1 VKYNKNFYMKNNI
14 VFAGLGFVVGIVT
27 IFLGITLSSSTDKK
41 TINAPKDN
49 YLPQKIVSI
58 DLNRSFSFADESL
71 DLNNPDVVQRLDREL
86 MTNAYLS
93 ATTITNIKRAY
104 ILFPIIEPI
113 LRDYNIP
120 DDFKYL
126 CVAESNLMNLTSP
139 ASAKGY
145 WQFLKGT
152 AKDYGLEVTESVDE
166 RYNIEKSTT
175 AACKHLLR
183 LKNMFGSWMLVAASY
198 NMGEGGLKREVAL
211 QQSNKYLDLDLNQ
224 ETSRYV
230 FRIIAIKDVMQNS
243 EKYGFYIDPKH
254 NYPSYTNVSMS
265 SISQTSIN
273 WLDIAKSNNISYRLL
288 VFYNPWII
296 SPILDNKLGKTYTY
310 KIPNA

>member
-1 VKYNKNFYMKNNI
+1 MKKNI
-14 VFAGLGFVVGIVT
+14 VFASLGFIVGVIV
-27 IFLGITLSSSTDKK
+27 IFLGFTLSSSTDKK
-41 TINAPKDN
+41 TINPPKDY

-58 DLNRSFSFADESL
+58 DLNRNFSFAEELL
-71 DLNNPDVVQRLDREL
+71 DMNNPDVIQRLDREL
-86 MTNAYLS
+86 TTNAYLS
-93 ATTITNIKRAY
+93 ATTITNIKRSY
-104 ILFPIIEPI
+104 VLFPIIEPI
-113 LRDYNIP
+113 LRDFNIP

-166 RYNIEKSTT
+166 RYNIEKSTI

-183 LKNMFGSWMLVAASY
+183 LKNIFGSWMLVAASY

-288 VFYNPWII
+288 VFYNPWILN
-296 SPILDNKLGKTYTY
+296 PILENKLGKSYTF
-310 KIPNA
+310 KIPNV

>member
-1 VKYNKNFYMKNNI
+1 MNKNLIFTSFGLI
-14 VFAGLGFVVGIVT
+14 LGFVAM
-27 IFLGITLSSSTDKK
+27 FLGITLSSSTDKK
-41 TINAPKDN
+41 TINPPKDS

-58 DLNRSFSFADESL
+58 DLNRSFSFADESI
-71 DLNNPDVVQRLDREL
+71 DMNNPDAIQRLDREL
-86 MTNAYLS
+86 TANAYLS
-93 ATTITNIKRAY
+93 ATMITNIKRAY
-104 ILFPIIEPI
+104 LLFPIIES
-113 LRDYNIP
+113 LLKDYNIP

-183 LKNMFGSWMLVAASY
+183 LKNMFGSWTLVAAAY
-198 NMGEGGLKREVAL
+198 NMGEGGLKREMNS
-211 QQSNKYLDLDLNQ
+211 QQTNKYLDLDLNQ
-224 ETSRYV
+224 ETMRYV

-243 EKYGFYIDPKH
+243 EKYGFFIDSNH
-254 NYPSYTNVSMS
+254 NYPSYTNVTLS
-265 SISQTSIN
+265 SISQTTIN
-273 WLDIAKSNNISYRLL
+273 WLDIAKSNNISYRIL

-296 SPILDNKLGKTYTY
+296 NPILDNRLGKSYTY
-310 KIPNA
+310 KIPNP